1 MTEAAGSGMPVQD
14 ALVSPLDLPQ
24 EFAAASSYQVR
35 DELAGLI
42 ERDLLGPW
50 DGELEAFG
58 PRSPGPLERYLVGRL
73 GPKHEVASSREA
85 AADAVDAE
93 LSAGGDAS
101 DGELPDLLTMQ
112 NAGRMWASSMGLS
125 FVTAA
130 GTDELAVT
138 ASWGR
143 YAKSEQLDEAGNPR
157 RVWGREPLT
166 FTMPVRLDGE
176 ASRRIPL
183 IGTDT
188 RQPGVHLAVEV
199 RPRPAGQGRVVE
211 LGLVNAQEE
220 PAVNKDTAW
229 LFQPVLTV
237 RATLT
242 GSPAGETGGDAPA
255 VFLPID
261 DPLEDL
267 AEADADTEER
277 HLRLLYRDQLR
288 HAVGRNVAV
297 RAEVRDG

>member
-1 MTEAAGSGMPVQD
+1 MSEAAGSGMPAQD

-24 EFAAASSYQVR
+24 EFAEASSYRVR
-35 DELAGLI
+35 DELMVLI

-50 DGELEAFG
+50 DGELEVFP

-101 DGELPDLLTMQ
+101 EGELPDLLTMQ

-130 GTDELAVT
+130 GTDELSVT
-138 ASWGR
+138 AAWGG
-143 YAKSEQLDEAGNPR
+143 YSKSEQLDEAGNPR

-166 FTMPVRLDGE
+166 FTVPVRLDGQ
-176 ASRRIPL
+176 ASQRIPL
-183 IGTDT
+183 IGTDP

-199 RPRPAGQGRVVE
+199 RAGAVGSGGQARVVD
-211 LGLVNAQEE
+211 LGLVNAQDE

-237 RATLT
+237 RAAPA
-242 GSPAGETGGDAPA
+242 GSPAGETGGDGRRWGRAR
-255 VFLPID
+255 
-261 DPLEDL
+261 DL
-267 AEADADTEER
+267 LAD
-277 HLRLLYRDQLR
+277 
-288 HAVGRNVAV
+288 
-297 RAEVRDG
+297 